1 MNKFLSF
8 IISLL
13 VSLLSIGNTYFI
25 WNYLLTAIP
34 ELHIPTLSFKSITIL
49 DISISML
56 ISLYRPRTTPIEESI
71 TLGLAY
77 NITAFIFSVVI
88 YYTLVA

>member
-1 MNKFLSF
+1 M
-8 IISLL
+8 
-13 VSLLSIGNTYFI
+13 GNTYFI

-56 ISLYRPRTTPIEESI
+56 ISLCRPRIVSNKELVI
-71 TLGLAY
+71 LGIAY

-88 YYTLVA
+88 YYTLIV